1 MLLHLYDGIL
11 LVLVLTVGSY
21 LRIKL
26 IKYLGAF
33 SFIILNIQTRRLYH
47 RLDLSD
53 SNPNSW

>member
-26 IKYLGAF
+26 IKYLVAF
-33 SFIILNIQTRRLYH
+33 SFIILNIQTTRLYH